1 MSPQTTSGGRARI
14 EDPPVATGSD
24 QAVRR
29 LTYVMVVAL
38 VGLVLLVV
46 GDVRSPLPYLG
57 WFVVTSLTPALAL
70 VAIQPRRWVLLV
82 GLAVCL
88 VPVAIGFADRLTTDD
103 PRAARHDGGV
113 AATEAAADD
122 ARHGRNP
129 YTEDFTAEL
138 GAHRILPADKGRSYV
153 NPLVRHYPYLPGAFL
168 AEVPVTVVAG
178 WVGASGDPRWIYAAV
193 FGAVVALLATRPAP
207 PWARAAALLV
217 LGANLAVA
225 TGLAWGANDTAAAG
239 LLVLAAYLAVRR
251 PWWAGVLAGLALSFK
266 VLLIV
271 AVVPVVVVLARRWGR
286 ATALRFV
293 GGAAA
298 LLAVSGLP
306 YFLASPGDF
315 VEDTISFNLGKTDL
329 TYPTSGIGFGAMAPG
344 TFTDGVILVSSV
356 LLLAA
361 AGVATWWCLRRR
373 PTLGVALACGALL
386 VVAGLLPARTFQVSY
401 LPLPVVLLAPIWT
414 EARARTGSGRA
425 DPTPDPAT

>member
-1 MSPQTTSGGRARI
+1 MSPQTTSGGTAPIVDR
-14 EDPPVATGSD
+14 PVATGAD
-24 QAVRR
+24 QTVRR
-29 LTYVMVVAL
+29 LTFVMAVAL

-46 GDVRSPLPYLG
+46 GNVRTPLPYLG
-57 WFVVTSLTPALAL
+57 WFVITSLSPALAL
-70 VAIQPRRWVLLV
+70 VAIQPRRWVLVV

-88 VPVAIGFADRLTTDD
+88 VPVGIGFAKRLTTDD
-103 PRAARHDGGV
+103 PRASRHDGGV

-122 ARHGRNP
+122 ARHGGNP
-129 YTEDFTAEL
+129 YTEDFTTEL
-138 GAHRILPADKGRSYV
+138 GAHRLLLADEGRSFL
-153 NPLVRHYPYLPGAFL
+153 NPLVRHYPYLPGSFL
-168 AEVPVTVVAG
+168 VEIPVTVVAS
-178 WVGASGDPRWIYAAV
+178 WFGASGDPRWIYAAV
-193 FGAVVALLATRPAP
+193 FVALVGLVVTRPAP

-225 TGLAWGANDTAAAG
+225 TELSWGTNDTAAAG

-266 VLLIV
+266 VLLVV
-271 AVVPVVVVLARRWGR
+271 AAVPVVVVLARRWGR

-298 LLAVSGLP
+298 LLTLTCLP
-306 YFLASPGDF
+306 YLVASPGDF
-315 VEDTISFNLGKTDL
+315 IEDTVSFNLGRTDL

-356 LLLAA
+356 LLLAV
-361 AGVATWWCLRRR
+361 AGVATWWSLLRR

-414 EARARTGSGRA
+414 EARVRTGPARA
-425 DPTPDPAT
+425 LPGKR